1 MANVNES
8 IPADDVEAPKEQ
20 VESPIESTDPS
31 GVIVDPKAPA
41 TSTDSTV
48 DVNAPTEQVESQTN
62 GTELTEDIETPKEQ
76 MNSPVNKTE
85 PTDGPEAV
93 LPEDIEAPQANAKDA
108 EMPPPHSPSSIT
120 ELGDSFEKNS
130 NASVEALVEGGALP
144 EDAASKPK
152 RRAHKNFIA
161 AFILLLVVGAV
172 LGIMLGILYG
182 TGAVGGGSSSSS
194 DGSPAT
200 SPADD
205 TPVTSPGDDTP
216 ATSPTPEDTDTNP
229 TPTTDP
235 LFEILKTFSTSGLD
249 DSTSPQWRAYQ
260 WMANDDPL
268 TDAAMD
274 TAKLKQ
280 RYALATLYAA
290 LANKMPSFAT
300 DAECDWPT
308 VACGTLNATSFGA
321 ENWQV
326 TEINMA
332 NQSFTGTI
340 PPEIEL
346 LSSSLVKLDMA
357 ENPKLNGNIPEELYN
372 LVNLR
377 YLYLHQNVMTG
388 TLSESFAKMQLLEEI
403 YLGNNEFTGTIPYNL
418 GSRQGPRPLRKLAL

>member
-1 MANVNES
+1 
-8 IPADDVEAPKEQ
+8 
-20 VESPIESTDPS
+20 
-31 GVIVDPKAPA
+31 
-41 TSTDSTV
+41 
-48 DVNAPTEQVESQTN
+48 
-62 GTELTEDIETPKEQ
+62 
-76 MNSPVNKTE
+76 
-85 PTDGPEAV
+85 
-93 LPEDIEAPQANAKDA
+93 
-108 EMPPPHSPSSIT
+108 
-120 ELGDSFEKNS
+120 
-130 NASVEALVEGGALP
+130 
-144 EDAASKPK
+144 
-152 RRAHKNFIA
+152 
-161 AFILLLVVGAV
+161 VVGAV
-172 LGIMLGILYG
+172 LGILFG
-182 TGAVGGGSSSSS
+182 TGAVGGGSSNSI

-205 TPVTSPGDDTP
+205 TPATSPTDDTP
-216 ATSPTPEDTDTNP
+216 ATSPTQKDTDTNP

-235 LFEILKTFSTSGLD
+235 LLEILKTFSNSGLD

-300 DAECDWPT
+300 EEECDWPT

-357 ENPKLNGNIPEELYN
+357 ENSKLNGNIPEELYN
-372 LVNLR
+372 LVNLK
-377 YLYLHQNVMTG
+377 YLYLHQNAMTG
-388 TLSESFAKMQLLEEI
+388 TLSESFDSMQLLEEI
-403 YLGNNEFTGTIPYNL
+403 YLGNNEFTGPIPYSL
-418 GSRQGPRPLRKLAL
+418 GSRQGVTRPLRKLALRMLCRIIGFENLTLPIACL